1 MMNSLK
7 IILLLTLIWLQ
18 ISSGGG
24 KSGFNFLSIGVDA
37 KVVSLADAGV
47 ALPPEL
53 GTIYYN
59 PAGLGTFKRSSVLIT
74 YRNWMVDGKF
84 LYTSVLIPTKF
95 LNFALSLTYISATDI
110 EIRERPGEA
119 EGKFTSRDFGIS
131 LSASP
136 NLGTKLKVGMTA
148 KYILEKIFVDETNLV
163 SFDLGVLY
171 SFKLSQFN
179 FQAGASLKDFGS
191 KGKFRTESINP
202 PTTLS
207 IGASISYSIAPGSI
221 DILLNIEAKRKFY
234 DSLNLLSVGIG
245 FKFLSNFNLNF
256 GYIFAHNP
264 GNLRFGGGIEL
275 SKFSVHYAFSPLGY
289 NFPDSHVF
297 TINFNL

>member
-1 MMNSLK
+1 MRNNLR

-18 ISSGGG
+18 TSLCGG

-59 PAGLGTFKRSSVLIT
+59 PAGLGALKRNSVLIT

-84 LYTSVLIPTKF
+84 LYASVSIPTKF
-95 LNFALSLTYISATDI
+95 LNFALSLTSFSVSDI

-119 EGKFTSRDFGIS
+119 EGKFTSRDFGLS

-136 NLGTKLKVGMTA
+136 NLSTKLKVGLTA

-163 SFDLGVLY
+163 SFDLGILY
-171 SFKLSQFN
+171 AFKFSQFN
-179 FQAGASLKDFGS
+179 FQTGASLKDFGF
-191 KGKFRTESINP
+191 KGKFRTDNINP
-202 PTTLS
+202 PTMLS
-207 IGASISYSIAPGSI
+207 IGASINYSIAPGSI
-221 DILLNIEAKRKFY
+221 DILLNAETKHKFY
-234 DSLNLLSVGIG
+234 DSLSLLSMGIG
-245 FKFLSNFNLNF
+245 FKFLSSFTLNL
-256 GYIFAHNP
+256 GYISGYNI
-264 GNLRFGGGIEL
+264 GNLRFGGGVEL
-275 SKFSVHYAFSPLGY
+275 SKFSVHYAFSSFEH
-289 NFPDSHVF
+289 NFPNSHVI
-297 TINFNL
+297 TINLNL

>member
-1 MMNSLK
+1 MGNNFK
-7 IILLLTLIWLQ
+7 IIMSLLLLGFQTLL
-18 ISSGGG
+18 SGG

-53 GTIYYN
+53 GTVYYN
-59 PAGLGTFKRSSVLIT
+59 PAGLGALRQSSVLIT

-84 LYTSVLIPTKF
+84 LYGSVSIPTNF
-95 LNFALSLTYISATDI
+95 FNFALSLTSFSVSNI

-119 EGKFTSRDFGIS
+119 SGKFTARDFGVF

-136 NLGTKLKVGMTA
+136 KLSTKIKTGVTI
-148 KYILEKIFVDETNLV
+148 KYIFEKIFIDETNLV
-163 SFDLGVLY
+163 AFDLGVLY

-179 FQAGASLKDFGS
+179 FQAGTSLKDFGF
-191 KGKFRTESINP
+191 KGKFRNVDINL

-207 IGASISYSIAPGSI
+207 IGASISYSIAPSGI
-221 DILLNIEAKRKFY
+221 DILLNAETRRKFY
-234 DSLNLLSVGIG
+234 DSLNLLSIGIN
-245 FKFLSNFNLNF
+245 FKFLSSFNLNL
-256 GYIFAHNP
+256 GYISGCET
-264 GNLRFGGGIEL
+264 GNLRFGGGVEL
-275 SKFSVHYAFSPLGY
+275 RKFSIHYAFSPLEH
-289 NFPDSHVF
+289 NFPDSHVI